1 MDSLII
7 AEYIKYIE
15 NRYSQN
21 KKFKSKIL
29 DCIKDKN
36 LENYSNEDLKK
47 KLDEPMD
54 INYINEKVYN
64 EEEFKKL
71 ENEFDNKNVNTFL
84 QIYLF
89 EKDISQINE
98 FDNKNVNTFLQI
110 YLFEKDIYLIVK
122 EILKKKKELNIDNFM
137 EEIEEFK
144 KKYSQTQYAEKHADI
159 LEKIFNILKK

>member
-29 DCIKDKN
+29 DCIQDKN

-71 ENEFDNKNVNTFL
+71 EKEFDNKNLKTHVD
-84 QIYLF
+84 IYLF
-89 EKDISQINE
+89 ER
-98 FDNKNVNTFLQI
+98 
-110 YLFEKDIYLIVK
+110 DIYLIVK

-144 KKYSQTQYAEKHADI
+144 KKYSQTPSAEKHANI
-159 LEKIFNILKK
+159 LEKIFNNLKK

>member
-89 EKDISQINE
+89 EKDI
-98 FDNKNVNTFLQI
+98 F
-110 YLFEKDIYLIVK
+110 LIVK

>member
-64 EEEFKKL
+64 EEEFKKI
-71 ENEFDNKNVNTFL
+71 EKEFDDKNVKTPFD
-84 QIYLF
+84 IYLF
-89 EKDISQINE
+89 ES
-98 FDNKNVNTFLQI
+98 
-110 YLFEKDIYLIVK
+110 DIYLIVK
-122 EILKKKKELNIDNFM
+122 EILEKKKELNINNFM

>member
-89 EKDISQINE
+89 EKDI
-98 FDNKNVNTFLQI
+98 
-110 YLFEKDIYLIVK
+110 YLIVK